1 MTRADRVL
9 AVLDTSFWVLAY
21 RAEIAANCLDLF
33 DIVVPKAV
41 EQEIVARQEG
51 AAVREYPYATLFRH
65 LRPALRS
72 PTVDITP
79 LRTFGPGE
87 AEAIALAVELKAVLL
102 INERPGL
109 QYARNLGM
117 DVASVPSV
125 IVLLRSQGVISDR
138 AARRKLGLIAPNTAP
153 PIVEE
158 ARRALDLLSGGDE
171 ARHVPPR

>member
-1 MTRADRVL
+1 VTRSDRVL

-41 EQEIVARQEG
+41 EEEILAGQQG
-51 AAVREYPYATLFRH
+51 AAAREYPYTTLFRH
-65 LRPALRS
+65 LRHALRS
-72 PTVDITP
+72 PTMDMTP
-79 LRTFGPGE
+79 LSIFGPGE

-102 INERPGL
+102 INERRGL
-109 QYARNLGM
+109 QYAQNLGM

-153 PIVEE
+153 AIVEE
-158 ARRALDLLSGGDE
+158 ASRVLDLLSRGD
-171 ARHVPPR
+171 